1 MYNDDDGD
9 VLEDECWILAFTPDI
24 QLFFLHQQ
32 REPHGRLWSSNPNL
46 SKLVRSLTSLHL
58 FQTVV
63 GDNRWGDAWHYIGSK
78 TENHFH
84 QNSKIHWSY
93 EVAGVVRPFLLV
105 GVLTSKG
112 FQAVPGVGM
121 NTFNC
126 QTGKSKVS
134 DNRRNS
140 AD

>member
-1 MYNDDDGD
+1 MMMMVMFWKTNVGSSRSHPISSCSSYVSNG
-9 VLEDECWILAFTPDI
+9 
-24 QLFFLHQQ
+24 
-32 REPHGRLWSSNPNL
+32 EPHGRLWSSNPNL
-46 SKLVRSLTSLHL
+46 SKLMRSLTSLHL

-93 EVAGVVRPFLLV
+93 EVAGVARPIFLV
-105 GVLTSKG
+105 GVPTSKG

-126 QTGKSKVS
+126 QTGKSEVS

>member
-24 QLFFLHQQ
+24 QLFFLRQQ

-46 SKLVRSLTSLHL
+46 SKLMRSLTSLHL

-93 EVAGVVRPFLLV
+93 EVAGVARPIFLV
-105 GVLTSKG
+105 GVPTSKG

-126 QTGKSKVS
+126 QTGKSEVS